1 MHYAHRSVL
10 AAASAY
16 FNAMFTSD
24 VVEAKRDRIVIQSLD
39 SPTLASLLDFMYTG
53 MWIYY
58 FPKTKQGI
66 CQLTEDW
73 EQFKP
78 RWKIRATTTT
88 NVFSTDSD
96 LFYIQLH

>member
-58 FPKTKQGI
+58 FLKTRQGI
-66 CQLTEDW
+66 YQLLNSWMRGQELETVDIW
-73 EQFKP
+73 
-78 RWKIRATTTT
+78 
-88 NVFSTDSD
+88 N
-96 LFYIQLH
+96 